1 MSLKLLNL
9 QGKAENYQLNGTPVV
24 PPAQPV
30 FNRKVLSAAHV
41 VNDPTQAIIPAEQV
55 AIDWESTLAYRRY
68 LASLG
73 LGIAEAMDTA
83 QRGMGLDW
91 SNALELIRLTQQ
103 EIGTVPI
110 YHGVGTD
117 HLPVEKVKSL
127 DEVLAAYLLQLDA
140 VQQVGGR
147 AIIMASRALAAHARS
162 AEDYIAVYEKVLA
175 HADHPVILHWLGE
188 MFDPSLSGYWG
199 VKVTDPA
206 SFAVARD
213 VCLTVM
219 NQQPQKVAGIKI
231 SLLDKQYEIDLR
243 RRLPKGV
250 EMYTGDDFNYPE
262 LILGDEQGYSHA
274 LLGIFDAVAPVASA
288 ALHALNQ
295 GEIQRYQQLLG
306 NTLELSRCIF
316 EAPTRFYKT
325 GVVFLAWLNGHQT
338 HFTMLGGQQA
348 MRSLPHLC
356 QVFRLADQAGVLQN
370 PALAEQRMR
379 QLLQVYGVN

>member
-1 MSLKLLNL
+1 
-9 QGKAENYQLNGTPVV
+9 
-24 PPAQPV
+24 
-30 FNRKVLSAAHV
+30 
-41 VNDPTQAIIPAEQV
+41 
-55 AIDWESTLAYRRY
+55 
-68 LASLG
+68 
-73 LGIAEAMDTA
+73 
-83 QRGMGLDW
+83 
-91 SNALELIRLTQQ
+91 
-103 EIGTVPI
+103 
-110 YHGVGTD
+110 
-117 HLPVEKVKSL
+117 
-127 DEVLAAYLLQLDA
+127 
-140 VQQVGGR
+140 
-147 AIIMASRALAAHARS
+147 
-162 AEDYIAVYEKVLA
+162 
-175 HADHPVILHWLGE
+175 
-188 MFDPSLSGYWG
+188 
-199 VKVTDPA
+199 
-206 SFAVARD
+206 
-213 VCLTVM
+213 
-219 NQQPQKVAGIKI
+219 
-231 SLLDKQYEIDLR
+231 LDKQYEIDLR